1 VLDFFVMAPRRPK
14 NPINDIVN
22 SAGRWVGGAAQSLD
36 RALTADQDPT
46 VNPLARRGIGT
57 TQSVLDFASGG
68 AVAAMKG
75 GPDDVQRF
83 ASTQLALMTGLPVA
97 GAAVGAAAKG
107 IKASGV
113 VPLAVRKA
121 ADVAWEAKYNAKM
134 LKPVTTRKL
143 VAQRNQFAREK
154 QQLQE
159 MIAQSQSEAFEAGD
173 LISRMGSR
181 VPNKTVKMANEFI
194 TQYQDY
200 NPVYERAE
208 NKAMNALG
216 DLYRA
221 SNAPQGM
228 RMEYTRK
235 DIRKQLLPS
244 AQDLYAD
251 ALGRMPQD
259 DPMRIE
265 AFNQLQ
271 RDVRQAKAFQ
281 QAEGIMARKGIET
294 TRNLPALSDEQR
306 LAKEY
311 RDMVLQDRVEAQVLR
326 SMLKRSKN
334 KNPKRR

>member
-1 VLDFFVMAPRRPK
+1 
-14 NPINDIVN
+14 
-22 SAGRWVGGAAQSLD
+22 LD
-36 RALTADQDPT
+36 RALTADRDPT
-46 VNPLARRGIGT
+46 VNPLARRGIAT

-68 AVAAMKG
+68 AVSAMKG
-75 GPDDVQRF
+75 GPDNVQRF
-83 ASTQLALMTGLPVA
+83 ASSQLALMTGLPVA
-97 GAAVGAAAKG
+97 GAGVGAAVRG
-107 IKASGV
+107 VKASGV
-113 VPLAVRKA
+113 VPMAARKV
-121 ADVAWEAKYNAKM
+121 ADVAWEAKYNARM
-134 LKPVTTRKL
+134 LMPVTTRKL
-143 VAQRNQFAREK
+143 VTQRNQYAGKVRE
-154 QQLQE
+154 LQE
-159 MIAQSQSEAFEAGD
+159 MMVQAQSEAFEASD

-200 NPVYERAE
+200 NPVFERAE

-216 DLYRA
+216 DLYQS

-271 RDVRQAKAFQ
+271 KDVRQAKAFQ

-294 TRNLPALSDEQR
+294 TRSRPVLSDADRAAE
-306 LAKEY
+306 EY
-311 RDMVLQDRVEAQVLR
+311 RNMVLQDRVEAQVLR

-334 KNPKRR
+334 KNPKQR

>member
-1 VLDFFVMAPRRPK
+1 MAPRRVK
-14 NPINDIVN
+14 NPINDIIN

-46 VNPLARRGIGT
+46 VTPLARRGIAT

-68 AVAAMKG
+68 AIAAMKG

-83 ASTQLALMTGLPVA
+83 ASTQIALMTGLPVA

-200 NPVYERAE
+200 NPVFERAE
-208 NKAMNALG
+208 NKAMSEISEV
-216 DLYRA
+216 YRA

-281 QAEGIMARKGIET
+281 QAEGIMSRAKIEK
-294 TRNLPALSDEQR
+294 TRRAPVLSDEQR

-334 KNPKRR
+334 KKRR

>member
-22 SAGRWVGGAAQSLD
+22 SAGRWLGGAAQSLD

-97 GAAVGAAAKG
+97 GAGVGAVAKG

-113 VPLAVRKA
+113 VPKVARKA

-200 NPVYERAE
+200 NPVFERAE
-208 NKAMNALG
+208 NKAMSEISEV
-216 DLYRA
+216 YRA

-271 RDVRQAKAFQ
+271 TDIRQAKAFQ

>member
-1 VLDFFVMAPRRPK
+1 MAPRRVK

-22 SAGRWVGGAAQSLD
+22 SAGRWLGGAAQSLD

-46 VNPLARRGIGT
+46 VTPLARRGIAT

-68 AVAAMKG
+68 AIAAMKG

-97 GAAVGAAAKG
+97 GAAVGAVAKG

-173 LISRMGSR
+173 LLSRMGSR

-200 NPVYERAE
+200 NPVFERAE
-208 NKAMNALG
+208 NKAMSEISEV
-216 DLYRA
+216 YRA

-281 QAEGIMARKGIET
+281 QAEGIMSRAKIEK
-294 TRNLPALSDEQR
+294 TRRAPVLSDEQR

-334 KNPKRR
+334 PKRR

>member
-1 VLDFFVMAPRRPK
+1 MAPRRVK

-22 SAGRWVGGAAQSLD
+22 SAGRWLGGAAQSLD

-46 VNPLARRGIGT
+46 VTPLARRGIAT

-68 AVAAMKG
+68 AIAAMKG

-97 GAAVGAAAKG
+97 GAAVGAVAKG

-121 ADVAWEAKYNAKM
+121 ADVAWEAKYNARM
-134 LKPVTTRKL
+134 MMPVTTRKF
-143 VAQRNQFAREK
+143 VTQRNQFAREK
-154 QQLQE
+154 QQLQG
-159 MIAQSQSEAFEAGD
+159 MLVQAQAEAWQAGD

-200 NPVYERAE
+200 NPVFERAE
-208 NKAMNALG
+208 NKAMSEISEV
-216 DLYRA
+216 YRA

-271 RDVRQAKAFQ
+271 TDIRQAKAFQ

-334 KNPKRR
+334 KNPKQR

>member
-1 VLDFFVMAPRRPK
+1 MAPRRVK

-22 SAGRWVGGAAQSLD
+22 SAGRWLGGAAQSLD

-46 VNPLARRGIGT
+46 VTPLARRGIGT

-68 AVAAMKG
+68 AIAAMKG

-121 ADVAWEAKYNAKM
+121 ADVAWEAKHNARM
-134 LKPVTTRKL
+134 MMPVTTRKF
-143 VAQRNQFAREK
+143 VTQRNQFAREK
-154 QQLQE
+154 QQLQGMLVQAQAE
-159 MIAQSQSEAFEAGD
+159 AWQLGDMIDE
-173 LISRMGSR
+173 ISATRRTS
-181 VPNKTVKMANEFI
+181 PKTTKMANEFI
-194 TQYQDY
+194 AQYQDY

-216 DLYRA
+216 DLYQS

-281 QAEGIMARKGIET
+281 QAEGIMSRAKIEK
-294 TRNLPALSDEQR
+294 TRRAPVLSDEQR

-334 KNPKRR
+334 KNPKQR

>member
-1 VLDFFVMAPRRPK
+1 VLDFFVMAPRRVK

-68 AVAAMKG
+68 AITAMKG

-173 LISRMGSR
+173 LLSRMGSR

-194 TQYQDY
+194 AQYQDY

-216 DLYRA
+216 DLYQS

-334 KNPKRR
+334 KNPKQR

>member
-1 VLDFFVMAPRRPK
+1 MARRPK

-22 SAGRWVGGAAQSLD
+22 SAGGWLGGVAKGVYNYSDSQARTFTNPYINVAGRAVGKNPNLPVSGAKEAITN
-36 RALTADQDPT
+36 TAWGVVD
-46 VNPLARRGIGT
+46 V
-57 TQSVLDFASGG
+57 ASGPIG
-68 AVAAMKG
+68 RV
-75 GPDDVQRF
+75 
-83 ASTQLALMTGLPVA
+83 
-97 GAAVGAAAKG
+97 AAKG
-107 IKASGV
+107 VTAAGRAVAKTGV
-113 VPLAVRKA
+113 VRKA
-121 ADVAWEAKYNAKM
+121 ADVAWEAKYNARM
-134 LKPVTTRKL
+134 MMPVTTRKF
-143 VAQRNQFAREK
+143 VTQRNQFAREK
-154 QQLQE
+154 QQLQG
-159 MIAQSQSEAFEAGD
+159 MLVQAQAEAWHAGD
-173 LISRMGSR
+173 LLSEMGSR

-200 NPVYERAE
+200 NPVFERAE
-208 NKAMNALG
+208 NKAMSEISEM
-216 DLYRA
+216 YRA

-244 AQDLYAD
+244 AQDLYRD
-251 ALGRMPQD
+251 ALERLPRN
-259 DPMRIE
+259 DPMRVE

-271 RDVRQAKAFQ
+271 TDIRQAKAFQ

-294 TRNLPALSDEQR
+294 TRRTPALSNEQR

>member
-1 VLDFFVMAPRRPK
+1 
-14 NPINDIVN
+14 
-22 SAGRWVGGAAQSLD
+22 
-36 RALTADQDPT
+36 
-46 VNPLARRGIGT
+46 
-57 TQSVLDFASGG
+57 
-68 AVAAMKG
+68 
-75 GPDDVQRF
+75 
-83 ASTQLALMTGLPVA
+83 
-97 GAAVGAAAKG
+97 
-107 IKASGV
+107 
-113 VPLAVRKA
+113 
-121 ADVAWEAKYNAKM
+121 
-134 LKPVTTRKL
+134 
-143 VAQRNQFAREK
+143 
-154 QQLQE
+154 

-200 NPVYERAE
+200 NPVFERAE

-216 DLYRA
+216 DLYQS

-281 QAEGIMARKGIET
+281 QAEDIMARKGIET

-326 SMLKRSKN
+326 SMLKRSSSN
-334 KNPKRR
+334 KKRR

>member
-1 VLDFFVMAPRRPK
+1 M
-14 NPINDIVN
+14 
-22 SAGRWVGGAAQSLD
+22 
-36 RALTADQDPT
+36 
-46 VNPLARRGIGT
+46 
-57 TQSVLDFASGG
+57 
-68 AVAAMKG
+68 
-75 GPDDVQRF
+75 
-83 ASTQLALMTGLPVA
+83 
-97 GAAVGAAAKG
+97 
-107 IKASGV
+107 
-113 VPLAVRKA
+113 
-121 ADVAWEAKYNAKM
+121 
-134 LKPVTTRKL
+134 PVTTRKF
-143 VAQRNQFAREK
+143 VTQRNQFAREK
-154 QQLQE
+154 QQLQGMLVQAQAE
-159 MIAQSQSEAFEAGD
+159 AWQLGDMIDE
-173 LISRMGSR
+173 ISRTRRTS
-181 VPNKTVKMANEFI
+181 PKTTKMANEFI

-216 DLYRA
+216 DLYQS

-281 QAEGIMARKGIET
+281 QAEGIMSRAKIEK
-294 TRNLPALSDEQR
+294 TRRAPVLSDEQR

>member
-1 VLDFFVMAPRRPK
+1 MARRPK
-14 NPINDIVN
+14 NPVNDIIN

-36 RALTADQDPT
+36 RALTADKNPT

-68 AVAAMKG
+68 AVSAMKG

-83 ASTQLALMTGLPVA
+83 ASSQLALVTALPVA
-97 GAAVGAAAKG
+97 GAAVGAAAKS

-113 VPLAVRKA
+113 VPKVARKA
-121 ADVAWEAKYNAKM
+121 ADMAWDAKNQARM

-143 VAQRNQFAREK
+143 VTQRNQYVGKIMELRG
-154 QQLQE
+154 QVVQ
-159 MIAQSQSEAFEAGD
+159 AQAEAWQAGD
-173 LISRMGSR
+173 LISEVGSR
-181 VPNKTVKMANEFI
+181 VPNKTAKMANEFI

-200 NPVYERAE
+200 NPVFERAE

-216 DLYRA
+216 DLYQS

-228 RMEYTRK
+228 EVVYTRK
-235 DIRKQLLPS
+235 DVRQQLLPA

-271 RDVRQAKAFQ
+271 KDVRQAKAFQ

-294 TRNLPALSDEQR
+294 TRSYPVLSDADRAAE
-306 LAKEY
+306 EY
-311 RDMVLQDRVEAQVLR
+311 RNMVLQDRVEAQVLR

-334 KNPKRR
+334 KNPKQR

>member
-1 VLDFFVMAPRRPK
+1 MAPRRVK
-14 NPINDIVN
+14 NPINDIIN

-46 VNPLARRGIGT
+46 VNPLARRGIAT

-68 AVAAMKG
+68 AIAAMKG

-121 ADVAWEAKYNAKM
+121 ADVAWEAKYNARM
-134 LKPVTTRKL
+134 MMPVTTRKF
-143 VAQRNQFAREK
+143 VTQRNQFAREK
-154 QQLQE
+154 QQLQG
-159 MIAQSQSEAFEAGD
+159 MLVQAQAEAWHCRRFDFE
-173 LISRMGSR
+173 MGSR

-200 NPVYERAE
+200 NPVFERAE
-208 NKAMNALG
+208 NKAMSEISEM
-216 DLYRA
+216 YRA